1 MAIEPR
7 RNPPQT
13 GERMSVAEYFQL
25 DTLFPNEK
33 YEYHAGRIRMM
44 SGGSG
49 AHATISGNIFV
60 ELRLQFRSGPC
71 TVYNSDMRVQVTPDT
86 YYFPDVTVT
95 CDVNDRSRGIKVVQ
109 SPRLV
114 VEVLSPSTEMT
125 DRVEKLANYQAC
137 PSVAEIVF
145 ASQFAPYVEVWR
157 RDPHDEATWRYAHY
171 SSGEVVEFACLDVH
185 MSMEEIYRDID
196 FDEPLMEE

>member
-1 MAIEPR
+1 M
-7 RNPPQT
+7 
-13 GERMSVAEYFQL
+13 
-25 DTLFPNEK
+25 K

-44 SGGSG
+44 SGGSRE
-49 AHATISGNIFV
+49 HATIAGNIFV

-71 TVYNSDMRVQVTPDT
+71 TVYNSDMRVQVTQDT
-86 YYFPDVTVT
+86 CYFPDVTVT
-95 CDVNDRSRGIKVVQ
+95 CDVNDRRHGITIVE

-114 VEVLSPSTEMT
+114 VEVLSPSTEKT

-157 RDPHDEATWRYAHY
+157 RDMHDEATWRYAHY
-171 SSGEVVEFACLDVH
+171 SSGQEVEFISLDVH
-185 MSMEEIYRDID
+185 MPIEDIYRDIN
-196 FDEPLMEE
+196 FDEPLTEEI